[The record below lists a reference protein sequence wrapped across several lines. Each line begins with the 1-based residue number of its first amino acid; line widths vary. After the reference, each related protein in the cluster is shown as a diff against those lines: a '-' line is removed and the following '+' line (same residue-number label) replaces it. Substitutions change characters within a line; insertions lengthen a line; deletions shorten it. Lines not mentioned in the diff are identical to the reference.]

1 MKKPYFSIVIITYN
15 RCNFLNANLKILLRQ
30 SFKDYEIIISDN
42 ASTDNTAK
50 IVNSFKD
57 KNIRFI
63 RNKVNIGFPA
73 NIKKAM
79 LEAKGKYIFTLGDDD
94 FILSDNTLRR
104 LKYILDKKQ
113 YGIVR
118 LNILERNYYGP
129 GLQKKLI
136 LLSDDKNIKANSNI
150 SHILD
155 FYNEVDIGMMS
166 GIIFRNEGITPDKF
180 INCET
185 YPWFKVVIENTR
197 KYGAYFLADTYIVIT
212 WTKVTSQ
219 QPSWIVKNN
228 RLEFET
234 YDWELF
240 NLIPKEKRAQYRFNY
255 YKNYINLF
263 PVIKLYS
270 TNKNLIRFVKR
281 LMQLEPKLKDEMKLW
296 FNLIISLI
304 IPKIIW
310 IKVRLIYHGF
320 NNKIETVPDLDSLTE
335 RYNYLMIRYY
345 KFLTSVI

>member
-15 RCNFLNANLKILLRQ
+15 RSNFLKANLKILLRQ
-30 SFKDYEIIISDN
+30 SFKDYEIVISDN

-63 RNKVNIGFPA
+63 RNRVNIGFPA

-79 LEAKGKYIFTLGDDD
+79 LLASGKYIFTLGDDD
-94 FILSDNTLRR
+94 FILTEDTLRR
-104 LKYILDKKQ
+104 LKYLLDRNQ

-136 LLSDDKNIKANSNI
+136 LLYDDKKIKANSNTDQ
-150 SHILD
+150 ILD
-155 FYNEVDIGMMS
+155 FYKEVDIGMMS
-166 GIIFRNEGITPDKF
+166 GIIFKNKNITPDKF
-180 INCET
+180 IDCET
-185 YPWFKVVIENTR
+185 YPWFKVVIDNTR
-197 KYGAYFLADTYIVIT
+197 KYGAYFLSDCYIVIT
-212 WTKVTSQ
+212 WTKVTNH

-234 YDWELF
+234 YDRELF
-240 NLIPKEKRAQYRFNY
+240 KLIPNKKRALYRFNY
-255 YKNYINLF
+255 YKNYISLF

-270 TNKNLIRFVKR
+270 TNKNLIRFARR
-281 LMQLEPKLKDEMKLW
+281 LLQLEPKLKEDMKLW
-296 FNLIISLI
+296 FNLIVSLI

-320 NNKIETVPDLDSLTE
+320 NNKIESVSNLDSVTE
-335 RYNYLMIRYY
+335 KYNYLMGRYY
-345 KFLTSVI
+345 KFLHL